1 LFIQKLIIEHKFYNN
16 IGDNDELLK
25 LTEEL
30 VEHTPTFLEMNYL
43 LIKIAKKQ
51 NQLSKCES
59 YALKLKDYDLNDR
72 WCNNTYAKYLLKV
85 GKFDESNKTIMK
97 IMPGHD

>member
-1 LFIQKLIIEHKFYNN
+1 MS
-16 IGDNDELLK
+16 DLLK
-25 LTEEL
+25 LVEEL
-30 VEHTPTFLEMNYL
+30 IEHTPTFLEMNFL
-43 LIKIAKKQ
+43 AIKLAKLTQ
-51 NQLSKCES
+51 QLTKCES

-72 WCNNTYAKYLLKV
+72 WCNNTYSKYLLKV